1 MKIPHIS
8 IRKILKFW
16 RPVIILAILS
26 ALISLLCLFPAACDW
41 YTDRIYM
48 ILGSGLSR
56 VTALLPFSLGEL
68 VELLR
73 IPFLILCG
81 VLLVLLIILR
91 KKPKGSAV
99 CKGSLKAA
107 AVTVCC
113 YQMLTLLFSIIP
125 ECGNVLGQNPEGKR
139 TAYGLKELTA
149 LYSYLLS
156 GQYTAA
162 ADIEIAPDGTV
173 PFPDIDG
180 LQPQIAEAMRSYA
193 DAYPRLAGY
202 YPPVRA
208 AFFSEDM
215 HLLDIGGIA
224 FSNTQDAVYNKYL
237 YPTEA
242 PATVAH
248 ELAHLKGFIKE
259 NEANFISELAL
270 SQSENPYL
278 RFSAFSKML
287 HYVAPE
293 YGELYSQTV
302 TELKESGVLPPID
315 HNSGHAME
323 DMLERQH
330 IMDALYGKVP
340 IYDEERIQQI
350 NDAAAGVFH
359 EVYDADPHPVDEQIA
374 ENPEK
379 LTEVIENAKQHWE
392 EYEEQH
398 KENYYD
404 GVVLLLL
411 QYYDGKLY

>member
-26 ALISLLCLFPAACDW
+26 ALLSLLCLFPAACDW
-41 YTDRIYM
+41 YTDRIYV

-56 VTALLPFSLGEL
+56 LSALPPFSPGEA
-68 VELLR
+68 VELLKV
-73 IPFLILCG
+73 PFLILCG

-91 KKPKGSAV
+91 KKPKGSAF

-113 YQMLTLLFSIIP
+113 YQLLSLLFSIIP
-125 ECGNVLGQNPEGKR
+125 ECGNVLGQDPEGKR

-149 LYSYLLS
+149 LYSYLNS
-156 GQYTAA
+156 GLDTAA
-162 ADIEIAPDGTV
+162 AEIEIAPDGTV
-173 PFPDIDG
+173 PFPDIDT
-180 LQPQIAEAMRSYA
+180 LQPQIVEAMRSYA

-208 AFFSEDM
+208 AFDSENM
-215 HLLDIGGIA
+215 HILNIGGIA

-270 SQSENPYL
+270 SQCENPYL

-293 YGELYSQTV
+293 YNELYSQTV

-315 HNSGHAME
+315 HNSGHAVE
-323 DMLERQH
+323 DLLERQH
-330 IMDALYGKVP
+330 ILNAMFGEIPLYDDDRV
-340 IYDEERIQQI
+340 QQI
-350 NDAAAGVFH
+350 NDAAAGIFH
-359 EVYDADPHPVDEQIA
+359 EVYDADPHPIDEQIA

-379 LTEVIENAKQHWE
+379 LVEVIENANQHWE
-392 EYEEQH
+392 EYEAQH

-411 QYYDGKLY
+411 QYYDGVLY